1 LFLQKIY
8 KEWRLLFWAVLF
20 FIAVQCF
27 FMYKGISTIPF
38 FYIICMDKSTP
49 KTTNRCNSA

>member
-1 LFLQKIY
+1 
-8 KEWRLLFWAVLF
+8 
-20 FIAVQCF
+20 
-27 FMYKGISTIPF
+27 MYKGISTIPF